1 MSSFNTVLL
10 LSSFFLIVEPY
21 SKIPPEQLYSGNL
34 FDSPATKT
42 CAKNLFNKNND
53 EGCDT
58 SDDKIKEAVIDYLC
72 RYGAGDVLFLSR
84 RKQKQKPK
92 TTTNCY
98 CCGFIFRYLELG
110 EVCTAYCDYSGEGE
124 KIKGREPLIN
134 LPFNWGDECPQA
146 KLDGDRNELPL
157 GSCDQVSPRLKTSTI
172 KPPTA
177 STLRSIQTTKRI
189 KKATTSQRTTTRT
202 KSPTRA
208 SLQLSDQLVFATT
221 TSEKQTTTT
230 KIRIFQNQR
239 YASKRPSLNQG
250 TDNLFSGALL
260 ITTPS
265 VISQP
270 STTTSTTIKKKLATT
285 KLPKINIKN
294 VKKASTLSPQP
305 HFNKPEADAPDSK
318 DRIWSK

>member
-1 MSSFNTVLL
+1 MSSLNAVLL
-10 LSSFFLIVEPY
+10 FSSFFLIVEPY
-21 SKIPPEQLYSGNL
+21 NKIPPDQLYPGKL

-58 SDDKIKEAVIDYLC
+58 GDDKIKEAVIDYLC
-72 RYGAGDVLFLSR
+72 RYGAGDVLFVSG
-84 RKQKQKPK
+84 RKQRPK

-124 KIKGREPLIN
+124 KIKGRKPLVY

-157 GSCDQVSPRLKTSTI
+157 GQCDQVSPQLKTSTI

-177 STLRSIQTTKRI
+177 STLRSIQTTKQI
-189 KKATTSQRTTTRT
+189 KKATTSLRTTKMTR
-202 KSPTRA
+202 SPTRA
-208 SLQLSDQLVFATT
+208 PPKLSDQLVFATT
-221 TSEKQTTTT
+221 TSQKRTTTQR
-230 KIRIFQNQR
+230 RIFQNQR
-239 YASKRPSLNQG
+239 YANKRPSSNQG
-250 TDNLFSGALL
+250 TENLFSGALL

-270 STTTSTTIKKKLATT
+270 STTSTTIKKKLATT
-285 KLPKINIKN
+285 KLPKINIQI
-294 VKKASTLSPQP
+294 VKKASTLSPHPQ
-305 HFNKPEADAPDSK
+305 FNKPEANAPDTK